1 MNTTSKMNTISKM
14 NLNDEDDYKNDLKN
28 NEKTQK
34 GR

>member
-1 MNTTSKMNTISKM
+1 MNTISKM